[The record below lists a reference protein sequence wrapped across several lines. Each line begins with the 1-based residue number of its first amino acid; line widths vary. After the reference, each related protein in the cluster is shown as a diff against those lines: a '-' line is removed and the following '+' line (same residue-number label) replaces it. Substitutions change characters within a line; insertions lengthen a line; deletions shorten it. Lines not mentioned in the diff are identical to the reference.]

1 MVYRKRIVG
10 TVAYNKLRLV
20 YEKLKREKV
29 KARDFIS
36 KIYLT
41 PVMEKRDSNSID

>member
-20 YEKLKREKV
+20 YVQIVIQNGHLCHIIRP
-29 KARDFIS
+29 A
-36 KIYLT
+36 
-41 PVMEKRDSNSID
+41 